1 MMAGKAGKMKKI
13 LAVALMGMLFTASF
27 VFAAETAK
35 TEAAPTA
42 TAAATTKDACEPGK
56 IPAKKAKKHKK
67 HKKAAK
73 KAEETAAPAA
83 AEKAPAK

>member
-1 MMAGKAGKMKKI
+1 MKKI
-13 LAVALMGMLFTASF
+13 LAVALMGMLFTASV
-27 VFAAETAK
+27 VFAEEAAK
-35 TEAAPTA
+35 TEAAPA
-42 TAAATTKDACEPGK
+42 VTAADAKKDACEPGK

-73 KAEETAAPAA
+73 KVEETAAPAA

>member
-1 MMAGKAGKMKKI
+1 MKKI

-27 VFAAETAK
+27 AFAAETAK
-35 TEAAPTA
+35 TEAAP
-42 TAAATTKDACEPGK
+42 AAAVKTKDACEPGK

-73 KAEETAAPAA
+73 KVEETAAPAA

>member
-1 MMAGKAGKMKKI
+1 MKKI
-13 LAVALMGMLFTASF
+13 LAVALMGMLFAAPIA
-27 VFAAETAK
+27 FAEEAAK
-35 TEAAPTA
+35 TEAAP
-42 TAAATTKDACEPGK
+42 AAATANKSECEPGK
-56 IPAKKAKKHKK
+56 IPAKKVKKHKK